1 MLLKIVYLLNLI
13 LVFLKL
19 MPVELRDQERLIAL

>member
-19 MPVELRDQERLIAL
+19 MPVELRDQEQLIAL